1 MQTNMSQFSDSLCAQ
16 QMRMLRLDLPVSSEA
31 EVARLHSKYDP
42 WEEARRQLGQIESRP
57 VVLAFGAGL
66 GYTIALLLRSGK
78 ECIWFESDP
87 RILSRALGTVDLQEF
102 IQSGR
107 LRVVRRISNEEEL
120 EEIFRGRGNDD
131 ISFFSHRN
139 FLTETHAEWKRK
151 IEFFLNKKSVNM
163 ATLSRFEGIW
173 ARNLVAN
180 MPLLLRGQPV
190 STLFGIHS
198 NKPAIVVGAGPSLSD
213 SIGDLEKVRQKAVL
227 VCVDTALAV
236 LRHEGIDPDYVV
248 TVDPQPVNRC
258 YLEGYDGEALIVA
271 DPTASRFALRHV
283 VADRIRY
290 FWSPFAMAQVFF
302 EAIGVTAGEIAFG
315 GSVSTNAYDLARKM
329 GCDPVFVTGQDL
341 SFPDGEVHCKGA
353 TLEERLNWKESRTF
367 RRELHNY
374 RQLSAL
380 PPVLLPGLTR
390 ASERTNDKLVIFYR
404 WFERRF
410 RKDLENGLRIRNC
423 TARGA
428 RFDFLERAQLS
439 ELAGL
444 PDAMPGPQMIRAN
457 DVSDKARKLLLVLE
471 SLEADFAS
479 TSKELE
485 LAVQIIRK
493 EGPPKKTGET
503 LDRVDEE
510 LRKRKNALAILGNAS
525 QKAIHAVTESAHGG
539 ERALELYEALYSAS
553 LRYERW
559 LKRSIRIL
567 SETLVGIAR

>member
-1 MQTNMSQFSDSLCAQ
+1 MQTNMSQFSESLCAQ
-16 QMRMLRLDLPVSSEA
+16 QMRMLDLDLPVISA
-31 EVARLHSKYDP
+31 VEVARLHSKYDP

-57 VVLAFGAGL
+57 VVVAFGAGL
-66 GYTIALLLRSGK
+66 GYAVALILKAGK

-87 RILSRALGTVDLQEF
+87 RILSHALGIVNLKEF

-107 LRVVRRISNEEEL
+107 LRVIRRIGKEDDL
-120 EEIFRGRGNDD
+120 EQLFRGRANRD

-151 IEFFLNKKSVNM
+151 IEFFLNKKSVNI
-163 ATLSRFEGIW
+163 ATLSRFESIW

-180 MPLLLRGQPV
+180 MPLLLKGQPA
-190 STLFGIHS
+190 STLFGIHA

-213 SIGDLEKVRQKAVL
+213 SIGEIEKVRHKAVL
-227 VCVDTALAV
+227 ICVDTALGV
-236 LRHEGIDPDYVV
+236 LRHEGIDPDYVL

-258 YLEGYDGEALIVA
+258 YLEGYDGDALIVA

-290 FWSPFAMAQVFF
+290 FWSPFAMAQLFF
-302 EAIGVTAGEIAFG
+302 EAIKVKAGEIAFG

-390 ASERTNDKLVIFYR
+390 ATERTNDKLVIFYR

-428 RFDFLERAQLS
+428 RFEFLEMAELG
-439 ELAGL
+439 ELASF
-444 PDAMPGPQMIRAN
+444 PDILRGEILSGHNNPEDQT
-457 DVSDKARKLLLVLE
+457 RKLLQALE

-479 TSKELE
+479 SSKELE
-485 LAVQIIRK
+485 LAVQMIRQ
-493 EGPPKKTGET
+493 EGSSQKTREI

-525 QKAIHAVTESAHGG
+525 QKAIHAVTESAQGD

-559 LKRSIRIL
+559 IQRSRRIL